1 MARRSTSDGRRDRT
15 PSVGGRTRDAVLR
28 PPEAASAPAAAR
40 PSDALTREQKLALY
54 YWMRLTRTLEE
65 RLVALYRQTKVV
77 GGLFRSLGQ
86 EADAVGSCFALERR
100 DIMSPLIRNMG
111 SMLVKGA
118 TPLEILRQY
127 MARGDSPTR
136 GRELN
141 IHFGDLDR
149 GFIGQISPLGDMVP
163 VMAGVTL
170 SFRMR
175 GEDRV
180 GLVYVGDGATSTGAF
195 HEGINFAAVQR
206 CPLVVVVESNQY
218 AYSTPTSRQTAARQ
232 MIDKAIGYGI
242 AAEQA
247 DGNDVLATYDAT
259 KRAVDRARAGDGV
272 TLVELNT
279 YRRKGHAE
287 HDNQSYVPPGEIEW
301 WEQHN
306 DPLDRYRRVMRTD
319 LGCSDAGIEA
329 IDQRVRDEVDSATEL
344 AERSPLPEP
353 LDGLS
358 GVYAVPAAEKP
369 LWFREG
375 GGSVVDGHERA
386 EGWGTWNATTT
397 EPGEG

>member
-1 MARRSTSDGRRDRT
+1 MTKKGR
-15 PSVGGRTRDAVLR
+15 
-28 PPEAASAPAAAR
+28 AAPDLSR
-40 PSDALTREQKLALY
+40 GQLLELY

-86 EADAVGSCFALERR
+86 EADAVGSTFALERR
-100 DIMSPLIRNMG
+100 DIMSPLIRNLG

-118 TPLEILRQY
+118 TPLEVLRQY
-127 MARGDSPTR
+127 MAKGDSPTR

-170 SFRMR
+170 TFKMR
-175 GEDRV
+175 KQDRV

-206 CPLVVVVESNQY
+206 CPLVVIVENNHY
-218 AYSTPTSRQTAARQ
+218 AYSTPTEKQTAAKQ
-232 MIDKAIGYGI
+232 FVDKAIGYGV
-242 AAEQA
+242 AGAQA
-247 DGNDVLATYDAT
+247 DGNDVLAVYDVT
-259 KRAVDRARAGDGV
+259 KAAVDRARRGEGV
-272 TLVELNT
+272 TLVELMT

-287 HDNQSYVPPGEIEW
+287 HDNQSYVPAGEIDHWAAE
-301 WEQHN
+301 N
-306 DPLDRYRRVMRTD
+306 DPITRYVERLTTELGFSETEVKAVDARVI
-319 LGCSDAGIEA
+319 A
-329 IDQRVRDEVDSATEL
+329 EVDAATNEAEKSAF
-344 AERSPLPEP
+344 PEA
-353 LDGLS
+353 LDALN
-358 GVYAVPAAEKP
+358 GVYADPAVAER

-375 GGSVVDGHERA
+375 FVARDSHERA
-386 EGWGTWNATTT
+386 EGWGTYQAEASVRAGRNSD
-397 EPGEG
+397 